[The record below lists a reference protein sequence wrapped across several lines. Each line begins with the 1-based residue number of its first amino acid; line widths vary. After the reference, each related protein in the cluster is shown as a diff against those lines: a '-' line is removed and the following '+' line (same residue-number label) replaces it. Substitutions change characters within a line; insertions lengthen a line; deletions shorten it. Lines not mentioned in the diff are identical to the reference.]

1 MLDLNKRLTLPA
13 KLEYMEDSRSKILKS
28 SAKLFVQN
36 GYDGTSVRQI
46 AQDAGVNVAMIS
58 YYFKSKEGVLIDLIT
73 ETAKKLREKKEK
85 IERLD
90 LEPRERVTKLFLAIT
105 DHFVDHDLVG
115 YVFGTELSLNRNKNI
130 VDLILPIV
138 QENHDYV
145 YKCIKDCKPDI
156 DETLCQM
163 IPVMI
168 LGMVNKALSTPRALD
183 SALGNKSFS
192 SNNKR
197 EIRRYLHLFVEDYL
211 NLQFGKE

>member
-1 MLDLNKRLTLPA
+1 LLDLNKRLTLPA